1 MEKVTVFLRT
11 ALFTLGLDD
20 GHVPPGV
27 AIVDGDVVEQ
37 PSAGLTLL
45 TRRMRDERGRVLSE
59 RAVKVL
65 IPWSK
70 IDHVHLHEG

>member
-1 MEKVTVFLRT
+1 MDKVTVFLRT

-27 AIVDGDVVEQ
+27 AIIDGDVLDR
-37 PSAGLTLL
+37 PSAGLLL
-45 TRRMRDERGRVLSE
+45 STTRLRDERGRVLAD
-59 RAVKVL
+59 RQVKIL

-70 IDHVHLHEG
+70 IDHVHVLGA